1 MREFTLTQDHVTL
14 LRAMYVGWQDCETGA
29 PEIDPKRPYGNS
41 DVARDVAEMLG
52 WITSEAVDENDGLSE
67 AMIDKAEALHQE
79 TAIALQIVLSTGCF
93 TPGKYRQVEKY
104 NSRSWARVP
113 DDATVAAP

>member
-1 MREFTLTQDHVTL
+1 MKEFTLTQDHVTL
-14 LRAMYVGWQDCETGA
+14 LRAMYVGWQNCETGA

-52 WITSEAVDENDGLSE
+52 WITPEAASDDGLPE
-67 AMIDKAEALHQE
+67 AMIDKAEALHRE

-93 TPGKYRQVEKY
+93 TSGKYRIVETYGK
-104 NSRSWARVP
+104 NWERVP
-113 DDATVAAP
+113 DDAAVAAT